1 MALPSIKRPVLLGTL
16 PGPEG
21 ILPAI
26 DCGIYE
32 EYKTPSVE
40 PPPMET
46 AVKLA
51 TAVDEAI
58 PLVVD
63 EEW

>member
-1 MALPSIKRPVLLGTL
+1 VALPSIKRPASLGIP

-21 ILPAI
+21 GLSAI
-26 DCGIYE
+26 DCGIDK
-32 EYKTPSVE
+32 EYKTPPVE

-46 AVKLA
+46 AVELA

-58 PLVVD
+58 PLIVD
-63 EEW
+63 EQW

>member
-1 MALPSIKRPVLLGTL
+1 VALPSIKRPALVGIL

-21 ILPAI
+21 RLPAI
-26 DCGIYE
+26 DCGIDEKYI
-32 EYKTPSVE
+32 TPSVE

-46 AVKLA
+46 AVELS

-58 PLVVD
+58 PLVV
-63 EEW
+63 EKEW

>member
-1 MALPSIKRPVLLGTL
+1 MLG
-16 PGPEG
+16 EG
-21 ILPAI
+21 TLPAI

-51 TAVDEAI
+51 TTVDEAI

>member
-1 MALPSIKRPVLLGTL
+1 VALPSIKRLASLGIL

-21 ILPAI
+21 RLPAI
-26 DCGIYE
+26 DCGIDE

-40 PPPMET
+40 PPMET
-46 AVKLA
+46 AVELA
-51 TAVDEAI
+51 TPVDEAI